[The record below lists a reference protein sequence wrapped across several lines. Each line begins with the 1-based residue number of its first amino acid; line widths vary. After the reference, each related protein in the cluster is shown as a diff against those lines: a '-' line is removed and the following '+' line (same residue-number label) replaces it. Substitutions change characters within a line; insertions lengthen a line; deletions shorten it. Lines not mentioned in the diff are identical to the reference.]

1 MQVKENTNIVQSNFL
16 LENRPK
22 FTMDETRL
30 FITIIG
36 AVNKDDEDFSQLEIP
51 VTEFA
56 SLWGVESNAAYRKI
70 KAALRGLVQKEF
82 FIEGVNPKTGKSRF
96 LSMSYV
102 SMATY
107 EQGAGYA
114 TVEISQ
120 MFKPYL
126 LALKKNYTKYVLRNI
141 LSLSTV
147 NAIRN
152 YELMKQYEGLGK
164 RAFTIDEYKK
174 LLCIEDKYSRNTD
187 LRVNVIE
194 PACKEISE
202 NTDIVVSYKMEGRGQ
217 KARIIFT
224 IKPQKQT
231 APLPA
236 GTNDNLPS
244 RFPNGEGAPADIP
257 NSVGST
263 GTEGAAHFATHSD
276 LSAFEQDLMEAI
288 PEEVHKG
295 EPERVLAVLDIANR
309 YIAPTDFM
317 EFYQVDDNDTD
328 AGRLQKAAQATRAAA
343 EDRNDRILNA
353 INTYTTRD
361 YNIRRKNIQNPN
373 AHFKYYLVGFE
384 GWLLSHQY

>member
-22 FTMDETRL
+22 FNMDETRL
-30 FITIIG
+30 FLTIIG
-36 AVNKDDEDFSQLEIP
+36 AVNKDDENFSQLEIP
-51 VTEFA
+51 VSEFA
-56 SLWGVESNAAYRKI
+56 DLWGVESNAAYRKI
-70 KAALRGLVQKEF
+70 KTALRGLVQKEF
-82 FIEGVNPKTGKSRF
+82 FIEGDNPKTGKKRF

-126 LALKKNYTKYVLRNI
+126 LALKKNYTKYVLKNI

-164 RAFTIDEYKK
+164 RTFTVDEYKK
-174 LLCIEDKYSRNTD
+174 LLCIENKYSRVTD

-194 PACKEISE
+194 PACKEINA
-202 NTDIVVSYKMEGRGQ
+202 NTDIFIEYEIVGRGQ
-217 KARIIFT
+217 KAKVAFT
-224 IKPQKQT
+224 IRPNKEK
-231 APLPA
+231 LPPA
-236 GTNDNLPS
+236 NEAEEDGCSELSRPS
-244 RFPNGEGAPADIP
+244 GQEIIGPEEKELTDFEL
-257 NSVGST
+257 
-263 GTEGAAHFATHSD
+263 D
-276 LSAFEQDLMEAI
+276 LLEAI

-295 EPERVLAVLDIANR
+295 EVERVRAVLDIANR
-309 YIAPTDFM
+309 YIVPTNFM
-317 EFYQVDDNDTD
+317 EFYGTDEDDTD
-328 AGRLQKAAQATRAAA
+328 ETGLHKISQATDAAN
-343 EDRNDRILNA
+343 EELQERILNA

-361 YNIRRKNIQNPN
+361 YNIRRKNIHNPN
-373 AHFKYYLVGFE
+373 AHYKYFLVGFE
-384 GWLLSHQY
+384 GWLLSNQY

>member
-1 MQVKENTNIVQSNFL
+1 MQVKENTNIVQANFL

-22 FTMDETRL
+22 FTLDETRL
-30 FITIIG
+30 FLTIIG
-36 AVNKDDEDFSQLEIP
+36 SVNKDDEKFTQLEIP
-51 VTEFA
+51 VSEFA
-56 SLWGVESNAAYRKI
+56 DLWGVESNAAYRKI

-82 FIEGVNPKTGKSRF
+82 FIEGVNPKTGKTRF

-126 LALKKNYTKYVLRNI
+126 LELKKNYTKYVLSNI
-141 LSLSTV
+141 LKLSTV

-164 RAFTIDEYKK
+164 RSFAVDEYKK
-174 LLCIEDKYSRNTD
+174 ILRIEDKYKRNTD

-194 PACKEISE
+194 PACKEINES
-202 NTDIVVSYKMEGRGQ
+202 TDITVKYEIEGRGQ
-217 KARIIFT
+217 NAKINFLIYPKKQKKTLLPKSDGKRQPD
-224 IKPQKQT
+224 KPDNKEPQEVVES
-231 APLPA
+231 L
-236 GTNDNLPS
+236 TN
-244 RFPNGEGAPADIP
+244 
-257 NSVGST
+257 
-263 GTEGAAHFATHSD
+263 
-276 LSAFEQDLMEAI
+276 FELDLMDII

-295 EPERVLAVLDIANR
+295 EVERVRAVLDVANR
-309 YIAPTDFM
+309 YIAPANFM
-317 EFYQVDDNDTD
+317 EFYETDELDT
-328 AGRLQKAAQATRAAA
+328 GTSRLEKISQATKAAS
-343 EDRNDRILNA
+343 EDLNERILNA

-361 YNIRRKNIQNPN
+361 YNVRRKNIQNPN
-373 AHFKYYLVGFE
+373 AHYKYYLVGFE